1 MSKHFF
7 LISVFFLVNR
17 LREFSTDR
25 RFMERSLCP
34 RREDIVQDRTVKRSI
49 LSEEENIQ
57 LKKILNIFKT
67 PVITNKEV
75 FETTVNEKVRN
86 LTSTKANE
94 TKLETKEEID

>member
-1 MSKHFF
+1 MK
-7 LISVFFLVNR
+7 
-17 LREFSTDR
+17 
-25 RFMERSLCP
+25 RSLCP
-34 RREDIVQDRTVKRSI
+34 SREDIVQDPTAQRSI
-49 LSEEENIQ
+49 LSEEENVQ

>member
-1 MSKHFF
+1 MK
-7 LISVFFLVNR
+7 
-17 LREFSTDR
+17 
-25 RFMERSLCP
+25 RSLCP
-34 RREDIVQDRTVKRSI
+34 GREDIGQSFNAQTSI
-49 LSEEENIQ
+49 LSEEENVQ

>member
-1 MSKHFF
+1 M
-7 LISVFFLVNR
+7 
-17 LREFSTDR
+17 
-25 RFMERSLCP
+25 
-34 RREDIVQDRTVKRSI
+34 
-49 LSEEENIQ
+49 LSEEENDQ